1 MPRPCEHCREMVNQ
15 PPALPGEPVGT
26 TDAHGI
32 AWELLPPGVHNHWYC
47 PVCNQPFSHGTR
59 IALVRGA
66 WTHLL
71 CVPIQFWADYAGYQR
86 AYLHAIQ
93 EPQAGRA
100 PAPPEVLEA
109 MAKKKRRKVDV
120 LFPAGEIP
128 RRRGV
133 EPHG

>member
-59 IALVRGA
+59 IAQVRGA

-86 AYLHAIQ
+86 AYLRAIREDEYMDYLQ
-93 EPQAGRA
+93 AQQAG
-100 PAPPEVLEA
+100 PAPV
-109 MAKKKRRKVDV
+109 KKRRKVDV